1 MHEFDLSDIDQ
12 RNQAAAEY
20 ALGCLSQSEKARVE
34 ALMAVSH
41 DLQQEVEQWREYL
54 DVLNTSLAPVT
65 PPASVWKAI
74 NKRTKVSSGSVWT
87 WQSLMGFSLA
97 LMLSVGLFMQWPQ
110 PANVVQNA
118 WVPLLVND
126 QREPGWI
133 INTSMQKRQLVIE
146 SKYPVSMP
154 DNTFYE
160 VWLMEDGHEPMSLGF
175 LPASGT
181 KIIPFEPS
189 WAQRLLDCDI
199 VVTMEGPKGAPDG
212 YNMGPVSDKTKWK
225 RIAF

>member
-20 ALGCLSQSEKARVE
+20 ALGCLSPSEKARVE
-34 ALMAVSH
+34 ALLAVSH
-41 DLQQEVEQWREYL
+41 DLQLEVEQWREHL
-54 DVLNTSLAPVT
+54 DVMNTSLTPVA
-65 PPASVWKAI
+65 PPASVWKTI
-74 NKRTKVSSGSVWT
+74 NRRTKVTSASIWS
-87 WQSLMGFSLA
+87 WQSLAGFSLA
-97 LMLSVGLFMQWPQ
+97 LMLSVGLFLQWPQ
-110 PANVVQNA
+110 PANVAQNA
-118 WVPLLVND
+118 WVPLIVNA
-126 QREPGWI
+126 QQEPGWV

-146 SKYPVSMP
+146 SKYPVAMP
-154 DNTFYE
+154 ENTYYE
-160 VWLMEDGHEPMSLGF
+160 LWLMEEGHEPMSLGF

-189 WAQRLLDCDI
+189 WAERLLNCEI

-225 RIAF
+225 RVVF

>member
-65 PPASVWKAI
+65 PPASVWNAI
-74 NKRTKVSSGSVWT
+74 NKRTKVSSGSVWS

-97 LMLSVGLFMQWPQ
+97 LALSVGLFLQWPQ

-118 WVPLLVND
+118 WVPLIANA
-126 QREPGWI
+126 QQEPGWV
-133 INTSMQKRQLVIE
+133 INTSMQKRQLVIQ
-146 SKYPVSMP
+146 SKYPVAMP

-160 VWLMEDGHEPMSLGF
+160 LWLMEDGHEPMSLGF

-189 WAQRLLDCDI
+189 WAQRLLDCEI